1 MVRNGIFI
9 LKFFCEKNLI
19 AKDIPVAF
27 EPPSKVFTDRDNYN
41 YYFLA
46 FSVNIYRLGKI
57 TIWQHNFRDE
67 LFIFLEVFVIIGV
80 LASL

>member
-1 MVRNGIFI
+1 MNKMVRNGIFI

-41 YYFLA
+41 YYF
-46 FSVNIYRLGKI
+46 FG
-57 TIWQHNFRDE
+57 
-67 LFIFLEVFVIIGV
+67 IFGQYI
-80 LASL
+80 